1 MPQGRVHPNPGSV
14 QVSKTL
20 KDMTAI
26 RKHGFQ
32 KPVVHRVFFA
42 GLPRDRIMVVANTTA
57 AHQNESFGGPRLG
70 PSCWQPLALEMCMGK
85 LHDRPMDKSTV
96 LPWASLTSTAGD
108 SMEMVQRPGGGTTR
122 RQIRTNQRKAF
133 NRRFLNV
140 TQTTLSTLVSTTS
153 MLGSPAGVWRTA
165 HVVVN
170 TTAAQ

>member
-32 KPVVHRVFFA
+32 KPVVHLVFFA

-57 AHQNESFGGPRLG
+57 AHQNESFGGLRLG

-85 LHDRPMDKSTV
+85 LHDRPMDKSTTMDV
-96 LPWASLTSTAGD
+96 PDKHSGRQHGD
-108 SMEMVQRPGGGTTR
+108 GSAPRGGPQG
-122 RQIRTNQRKAF
+122 NK
-133 NRRFLNV
+133 
-140 TQTTLSTLVSTTS
+140 
-153 MLGSPAGVWRTA
+153 
-165 HVVVN
+165 
-170 TTAAQ
+170 

>member
-108 SMEMVQRPGGGTTR
+108 SMEMVQRPGGDHKA
-122 RQIRTNQRKAF
+122 TNKDKPKES
-133 NRRFLNV
+133 L
-140 TQTTLSTLVSTTS
+140 
-153 MLGSPAGVWRTA
+153 
-165 HVVVN
+165 
-170 TTAAQ
+170 